1 MVDSWYGEA
10 DVSGTRKRPA
20 APRKPR
26 NAEVRGREYLTAE
39 EVERLRRSAL
49 ALGRY
54 PERDAAMI
62 LLAFRHGLRVS
73 ELVGIRWDQVDF
85 GRKTLKVN
93 RLKGSR
99 NGTHDLGRSELQA
112 LKKLERSNGGRSPFV
127 FRNERGGKL
136 SPSGFFKILARAGRN
151 CDPPIACHPHM
162 LRHACGFH
170 LINEGHSTRRVQD
183 HLGHRN
189 IAHTERY
196 TELCPDRS
204 ARLWDD

>member
-1 MVDSWYGEA
+1 
-10 DVSGTRKRPA
+10 
-20 APRKPR
+20 
-26 NAEVRGREYLTAE
+26 L
-39 EVERLRRSAL
+39 L
-49 ALGRY
+49 
-54 PERDAAMI
+54 I

-85 GRKTLKVN
+85 HRMTIKIN

-112 LKKLERSNGGRSPFV
+112 LPKLEKSNAGRSAFV

-136 SPSGFFKILARAGRN
+136 SASGFYKLLARAGAN
-151 CDPPIACHPHM
+151 CDPAIAVHPPM

-170 LINEGHSTRRVQD
+170 LINAGHSTRRVQD

-189 IAHTERY
+189 VAHTERY

-204 ARLWDD
+204 AKRWDDRGGGGGAGPRRRGGGGRCGDLDEDGGGGRGHAAVSR